1 MAGGDGLSKPMAWW
15 GVIQG
20 AVSERASTAEI
31 WQAIRGFAAES
42 GAAWP
47 PNMLQ
52 EVNRMRSQAAGLRNA
67 SERLDRARP
76 TDALTGDM
84 LAPLPYARPGPEQEL
99 ARQFHVRVGYT
110 ATKGNETETSYIT
123 LGYSG
128 QLPAT
133 VGELYADAQA
143 VTAATVDTY
152 GGELVGID
160 TVEIGAW

>member
-1 MAGGDGLSKPMAWW
+1 MAWW

-20 AVSERASTAEI
+20 AVTERASTAQI
-31 WQAIRGFAAES
+31 WEAIRGFAAES
-42 GAAWP
+42 GTSWP

-67 SERLDRARP
+67 SERLGRAAD

-84 LAPLPYARPGPEQEL
+84 LAPLPYARPATEQEL

-110 ATKGNETETSYIT
+110 ATKGDETERSYIT
-123 LGYSG
+123 LAYSG

-152 GGELVGID
+152 GGELVGLDAI
-160 TVEIGAW
+160 EIGAW